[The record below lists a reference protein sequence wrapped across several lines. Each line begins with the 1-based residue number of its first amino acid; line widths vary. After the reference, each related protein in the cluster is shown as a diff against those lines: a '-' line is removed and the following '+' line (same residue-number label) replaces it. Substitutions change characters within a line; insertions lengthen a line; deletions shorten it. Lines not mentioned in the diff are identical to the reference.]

1 MNSSQRQPRSRIF
14 DVDSQRPSDRSN
26 TPTRALSPLQPSQH
40 IQPQQQQQ
48 QQQQPQQPIP
58 TFQPQKLKHI
68 LYNAQQSTPIVS
80 CHYHPDQYIQNFC
93 KNPDCLLPL
102 CPMCVTIHQDDH
114 LGQDYA
120 PHFDLLSYCLGEQYN
135 KIVDICNLLGED
147 IEDVVELKNLVKNHR
162 EVQKKKFLEAKEQF
176 YKAIDTF
183 MQNLENNLNSQS
195 IKQTD
200 QLLNEI
206 NQFHRLSY
214 DRWNNMQGRLQKLNS
229 EKCLKTLIKSYRQSR
244 PEDVYQRQHEMT
256 ITFVDQVKN
265 ELDQVEIRPSQ
276 LQIILDQLQSY
287 IFITRDQIKQPK
299 QVSPIKPQQQQQQQQ
314 IIRRVVHERPNSQ
327 QNHYN
332 SSSPIPTRVLQG
344 FPILQKFNPITAIET
359 MTMPQLPPLPSGF
372 PSIMPFQNQ
381 QFNFQPQYAQS
392 MMLPNQQF
400 LSQQI
405 HPMPFPQQHPY
416 PNPPQLLKQQQLQ
429 QPIQQF
435 IQPAQQQAAPPVQ
448 QQNQPLAQI
457 NLNQQEKPGEVIDLK
472 TNKQPL
478 KMAEQFHNQLF
489 NSGD

>member
-26 TPTRALSPLQPSQH
+26 TPTRALSPHQPSQH
-40 IQPQQQQQ
+40 VQPQQQQ
-48 QQQQPQQPIP
+48 QQPIP

-80 CHYHPDQYIQNFC
+80 CHYHPDQFIQNFC

-114 LGQDYA
+114 IGQEYA
-120 PHFDLLSYCLGEQYN
+120 PHFDLLGYCLGEQYN

-147 IEDVVELKNLVKNHR
+147 IEEVVELKNLVKNHR

-206 NQFHRLSY
+206 NQFHRLAY
-214 DRWNNMQGRLQKLNS
+214 DRWFNMQGRLQKLNS

-256 ITFVDQVKN
+256 LQFVDSVKN
-265 ELDQVEIRPSQ
+265 DLDQVEIRPHQ
-276 LQIILDQLQSY
+276 LQVILDQLQSY
-287 IFITRDQIKQPK
+287 IFITRDQVKQPK
-299 QVSPIKPQQQQQQQQ
+299 QASPIKPQQQQP
-314 IIRRVVHERPNSQ
+314 IIRRVVHERPSSQ
-327 QNHYN
+327 QHHHN
-332 SSSPIPTRVLQG
+332 SNSPIPTRVLQG
-344 FPILQKFNPITAIET
+344 FPILQKFNPVTAIET
-359 MTMPQLPPLPSGF
+359 MNMPQLPPIPTGF
-372 PSIMPFQNQ
+372 PQVLPFPNQ
-381 QFNFQPQYAQS
+381 QFNFQPQS
-392 MMLPNQQF
+392 MMLPNSQF
-400 LSQQI
+400 IPQPLLNMQL
-405 HPMPFPQQHPY
+405 PFQTQHPY
-416 PNPPQLLKQQQLQ
+416 QNPPQLLKQTQLPQPLQ
-429 QPIQQF
+429 QYV
-435 IQPAQQQAAPPVQ
+435 QPLQSTVATQ

-457 NLNQQEKPGEVIDLK
+457 NINQQEKPGEVIDLK
-472 TNKQPL
+472 TNKNPL
-478 KMAEQFHNQLF
+478 RMAEQFHNKLF
-489 NSGD
+489 NSGE

>member
-14 DVDSQRPSDRSN
+14 DAESQRPSDRSN

-40 IQPQQQQQ
+40 IQQQQQQ
-48 QQQQPQQPIP
+48 QQAIP

-80 CHYHPDQYIQNFC
+80 CHYHPEQYIQNFC
-93 KNPDCLLPL
+93 RHPDCLLPL
-102 CPMCVTIHQDDH
+102 CPICVTIHQDDH
-114 LGQDYA
+114 LQQDYA
-120 PHFDLLSYCLGEQYN
+120 PQFDLLGYCLGEQYN
-135 KIVDICNLLGED
+135 KIVDVCNLLGED
-147 IEDVVELKNLVKNHR
+147 IEDVVELKNIVKNHR
-162 EVQKKKFLEAKEQF
+162 EIQKKKFLEAKEQF

-206 NQFHRLSY
+206 NQFHRLAY

-229 EKCLKTLIKSYRQSR
+229 DKCLKTLIKSYRQSR
-244 PEDVYQRQHEMT
+244 PEDVYQRQHDMT
-256 ITFVDQVKN
+256 IQFIDQVKN

-276 LQIILDQLQSY
+276 LQVILDQLQSY

-299 QVSPIKPQQQQQQQQ
+299 QLSPIKVQPQQQV
-314 IIRRVVHERPNSQ
+314 IRRIVQERPNSQ
-327 QNHYN
+327 QNLHN
-332 SSSPIPTRVLQG
+332 SNSPIPTRVLQG
-344 FPILQKFNPITAIET
+344 FPILQKFNPVTAIET
-359 MTMPQLPPLPSGF
+359 MNIPQLPPLPTGF
-372 PSIMPFQNQ
+372 PSIMPFQPQ

-392 MMLPNQQF
+392 MMLPNSQYIPQPINNIPLPFQPQNHFLNPTQQ
-400 LSQQI
+400 LKQ
-405 HPMPFPQQHPY
+405 PLPQQ
-416 PNPPQLLKQQQLQ
+416 QQQ

-435 IQPAQQQAAPPVQ
+435 VPPLQTSTPPTIQ
-448 QQNQPLAQI
+448 QQNPPLAQI

-472 TNKQPL
+472 TNKL
-478 KMAEQFHNQLF
+478 KMAEQYHNKLF
-489 NSGD
+489 NSTE